1 MVRWNCG
8 AGKHASRALR
18 RCGDY
23 RGDQKGDKATPSQLR
38 GRSPETGSGS
48 PGMATP
54 EAWTL
59 MHLRNPVVANGVE
72 VEGGLL
78 PRPDPSVGGLRGW
91 SAFDKKP
98 RAPHHAAPR
107 CENDAG
113 GRFTNRPSGD
123 SPRPSC
129 LSAGA
134 ATPWR
139 HRRRVRGGAPATG
152 AVAGATP
159 LAKGSVRHKSERA
172 FTRSSLASQ
181 GRSRTQM
188 SLAGRPSSPRSGAW
202 LRPTAEP
209 AAAGSSPGLRTKC
222 SRPSGRAR
230 CRWTR
235 LRRGR

>member
-23 RGDQKGDKATPSQLR
+23 RGDQKGDRATPSQLR

-152 AVAGATP
+152 AVAGATR
-159 LAKGSVRHKSERA
+159 LAEGSVRRRA
-172 FTRSSLASQ
+172 ECVFTPSPPRLDGSLPHQRSLREGGPAPRRGGGASVRRPPVCRSGGRHRHHAIRRRSLR
-181 GRSRTQM
+181 GPTVT
-188 SLAGRPSSPRSGAW
+188 GRP
-202 LRPTAEP
+202 LRP
-209 AAAGSSPGLRTKC
+209 
-222 SRPSGRAR
+222 
-230 CRWTR
+230 
-235 LRRGR
+235 